1 MFKSLNAIQSAIV
14 EVGITRPKLVLVGAL
29 IVTIVLLVA
38 LVLRVTV
45 DTDPENM
52 LSSSHPVRVL
62 NNSIAEEFGA
72 KNMLVLG
79 IVDDEGVLNPGTLA
93 NAARLVEDI
102 KALDRVESE
111 GVISFASIT
120 AVPEGD
126 LSEADGDR
134 IAADIVG
141 NPLLGNRVISEDGMA
156 LAIYIPL

>member
-79 IVDDEGVLNPGTLA
+79 IVDDEGVLNRARWPTPPGWWRTS
-93 NAARLVEDI
+93 RRWTVW
-102 KALDRVESE
+102 
-111 GVISFASIT
+111 
-120 AVPEGD
+120 
-126 LSEADGDR
+126 
-134 IAADIVG
+134 
-141 NPLLGNRVISEDGMA
+141 NPRE
-156 LAIYIPL
+156 

>member
-1 MFKSLNAIQSAIV
+1 MFRSLNAIQSAIV
-14 EVGITRPKLVLVGAL
+14 ELGIARPKLVLTGAL

-62 NNSIAEEFGA
+62 NQSIAEEFGA

-111 GVISFASIT
+111 GVLSFTSIT
-120 AVPEGD
+120 AVPDGD
-126 LSEADGDR
+126 LSEADVVR
-134 IAADIVG
+134 IARDIAG
-141 NPLLGNRVISEDGMA
+141 DSLLGNRVISEDGMA
-156 LAIYIPL
+156 LAI